1 MLGWMRSIAFGWAAL
16 VVLVSGCRPHAAVR
30 HPAGTGTCSARLPG
44 TEPAF
49 TDAPAV
55 QAPESHIAVDVA
67 INTHRLGR
75 ELSRRV
81 PVVLAQAR
89 DQNVGAPGQ
98 ATYVVRRGAFHFG
111 VHGDE
116 LLVRTPISA
125 HVAVCKP
132 IGPFCPE
139 YGHCSPELVS
149 TVRLPLALDRNYTL
163 GRSRVGVSVTR
174 GCVLEPIGVD
184 VTPQLRQMARRQS
197 HNIERRI
204 DRSVP
209 SLRPEAEAAWQ
220 LVDLPIA
227 LGSTLCARVTP
238 SRLVQSKPSLA
249 HDTLSTRLAV
259 FGRLGVEEP
268 CSSGHAGPHRA
279 LPPPQLDDKVP
290 GDVRLDVPIHIDWS
304 DVSADL
310 SRSLAQPGEPRITS
324 ARARGAEVDG
334 QGVVALAVT
343 LDGAV
348 CGDVWLVG
356 EPWYDAQASRVRLRN
371 VRYAPGQDPSV
382 EKLAGSGLPARV
394 EELAQVALPI
404 DLALGPR
411 SLSSL
416 VESLTKKRPKG
427 VDVKVQVQPAEVD
440 SVLVGPQAL
449 VPLASLKGNVRVVV
463 E

>member
-1 MLGWMRSIAFGWAAL
+1 MRSTAFGWAAL
-16 VVLVSGCRPHAAVR
+16 SVLAAGCGPRGTAA
-30 HPAGTGTCSARLPG
+30 HPPVAGLCSARLPG

-49 TDAPAV
+49 TEAPAV

-67 INTHRLGR
+67 IDTHRLGR
-75 ELSRRV
+75 ELSRHV
-81 PVVLAQAR
+81 PVVLAQAK

-98 ATYVVRRGAFHFG
+98 ATYVVRRGSFHFG
-111 VHGDE
+111 VRGND
-116 LLVRTPISA
+116 LLVETPIRA
-125 HVAVCKP
+125 HIAVCKP

-149 TVRLPLALDRNYTL
+149 TVRLPLALDRDYTL

-174 GCVLEPIGVD
+174 GCVLQPIGVD
-184 VTPQLRQMARRQS
+184 VTPQLRDMARRQS
-197 HNIERRI
+197 GGIQRRI

-220 LVDLPIA
+220 LLDLPIA

-238 SRLVQSKPSLA
+238 SRLVQSKPALS

-268 CSSGHAGPHRA
+268 CSEQHAGKHRP
-279 LPPPQLDDKVP
+279 LPPPELDDQAP
-290 GDVRLDVPIHIDWS
+290 SDVRLDVPIHMDWN

-310 SRSLAQPGEPRITS
+310 SRSLAGAGEPRITG

-348 CGDVWLVG
+348 CGNVWLVG
-356 EPWYDAQASRVRLRN
+356 QPWYDAQASRVRLRN
-371 VRYAPGQDPSV
+371 VRYAPGQPDNV
-382 EKLAGSGLPARV
+382 AERAGSALPARV
-394 EELAQVALPI
+394 EQLAQIALPI

-411 SLSSL
+411 SLSGL
-416 VESLTKKRPKG
+416 VESLTKKRPEG
-427 VDVKVQVQPAEVD
+427 VDVKVEVQPAEVD
-440 SVLVGPQAL
+440 SVLVDPGAL
-449 VPLASLKGNVRVVV
+449 VPVASLRGTVRVLVQ
-463 E
+463 

>member
-1 MLGWMRSIAFGWAAL
+1 MRSFGWAVL
-16 VVLVSGCRPHAAVR
+16 VVLATGCGPHPSAA
-30 HPAGTGTCSARLPG
+30 HPTGSGTCSARLPAS
-44 TEPAF
+44 EPAF
-49 TDAPAV
+49 ADAPAV
-55 QAPESHIAVDVA
+55 QAPESHIAVNVA
-67 INTHRLGR
+67 IDTHRLGR

-81 PVVLAQAR
+81 PVVLAEAR

-98 ATYVVRRGAFHFG
+98 ATYVVKRGGFHFG
-111 VHGDE
+111 VHDSD
-116 LLVRTPISA
+116 LLVETPISA

-139 YGHCSPELVS
+139 YGHCSPQLVS

-174 GCVLEPIGVD
+174 GCVLQPIGVD
-184 VTPQLRQMARRQS
+184 VTPQLRQMARQQS
-197 HNIERRI
+197 GRIERRI

-209 SLRPEAEAAWQ
+209 SLRPEAKAAWQ

-238 SRLVQSKPSLA
+238 SRLVQSKPALA

-259 FGRLGVEEP
+259 FGQLGVEEP
-268 CSSGHAGPHRA
+268 CQSAQADAHRP
-279 LPPPQLDDKVP
+279 LPPPELDDKVP

-334 QGVVALAVT
+334 RGVVALAVT
-343 LDGAV
+343 LEGEV
-348 CGDVWLVG
+348 CGDAWLVG

-371 VRYAPGQDPSV
+371 VRFAPGQDPSV
-382 EKLAGSGLPARV
+382 AQLAGSALPARV
-394 EELAQVALPI
+394 AELAQIALPI

-416 VESLTKKRPKG
+416 VDSLTKERPKG
-427 VDVKVQVQPAEVD
+427 VDVKVEVAPAQVD
-440 SVLVGPQAL
+440 SVLVDPAAL
-449 VPLASLKGNVRVVV
+449 VPVASLTGNVRVTV